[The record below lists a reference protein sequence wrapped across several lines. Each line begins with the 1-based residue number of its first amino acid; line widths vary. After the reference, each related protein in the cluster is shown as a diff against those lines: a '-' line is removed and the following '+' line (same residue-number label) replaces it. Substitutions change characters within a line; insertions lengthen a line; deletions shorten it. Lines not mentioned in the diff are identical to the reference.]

1 MADQTF
7 CLVAT
12 LMGDALRPWPLLF
25 TLMLGTAAVGLAQNA
40 DQLEIG
46 RFSTATEG
54 GPLPDGWK
62 PLTFKKIERHTTYE
76 VVKDGSIPVVKA
88 ISEASASGLIKEVM
102 INPQEY
108 PIVRWRWKVE
118 NLLQKSN
125 VNRKDGDDYAA
136 RLYITFAY
144 DPVKVGLRR
153 KLKYKAG
160 QALFGDIPIGALNYI
175 WDSKSPIGTIVDN
188 AFTDFA
194 KMIVV
199 QSGAQ
204 RIGAWVEEERNVYQD
219 YKVAFGEEPPLIN
232 GVAIMSDT
240 DNTRERAVAYYGDI
254 VFVQASQ

>member
-1 MADQTF
+1 MIGHGFRAW
-7 CLVAT
+7 LLPLT
-12 LMGDALRPWPLLF
+12 LILS
-25 TLMLGTAAVGLAQNA
+25 TAAIGLAQHQ
-40 DQLEIG
+40 DMLEVG
-46 RFSTATEG
+46 KFSVMTEG
-54 GPLPDGWK
+54 NSLPDGWK
-62 PLTFKKIERHTTYE
+62 PLTFKKVTRHTQYE
-76 VVKDGSIPVVKA
+76 VIRDGPVAVVKA
-88 ISEASASGLIKEVM
+88 ISEASASGLTKEVM
-102 INPQEY
+102 INPQDY

-125 VNRKDGDDYAA
+125 VNRKDGDDYPA

-144 DPVKVGLRR
+144 EPDKVGLGR

-175 WDSKSPIGTIVDN
+175 WDGKSPIGTFVDN

-204 RIGAWVEEERNVYQD
+204 RIGTWVAEERNVYED
-219 YKVAFGEEPPLIN
+219 YKVAFGEEPPSIN

-254 VFVQASQ
+254 VFVRASR